1 MDYTE
6 RRVSGESVF
15 TGGVFS
21 ARRDVAEL
29 HNGKLVTREVVE
41 HSGGVVVVPVT
52 DGRGVVM
59 VRQYRYAV
67 KEELLELPAGRLEPG
82 EGHPEAARRELS
94 EETGCEA
101 DGLRYLG
108 AIYPSPGFCEET
120 LHVYLATGLRSGE
133 THPDEDEFL
142 TVETVPL
149 REIRNMIAKNQI
161 KDAKTIAGIYMAL
174 LCMDDAAAAGEDGA
188 VEQEN
193 TRR

>member
-15 TGGVFS
+15 TGNVFS

-52 DGRGVVM
+52 DGREVVM

-67 KEELLELPAGRLEPG
+67 EEELLELPAGRLEPG
-82 EGHPEAARRELS
+82 EGHQEAARRELS

-108 AIYPSPGFCEET
+108 VLYPSPGFCEET
-120 LHVYLATGLRSGE
+120 LHVYLATGLRRGE

-142 TVETVPL
+142 TAETAPL
-149 REIRNMIAKNQI
+149 RKIRDMIARNEI
-161 KDAKTIAGIYMAL
+161 KDAKTIAGLYMAL
-174 LCMDDAAAAGEDGA
+174 LCMDDAATGEDGA
-188 VEQEN
+188 IEQEN